1 MNADTIARR
10 IVEDA
15 RKAAQEAVDAAN
27 ARAEEARK
35 AAAAEVEKKREAALA
50 RADEDAARQRENAL
64 RMAELDQRKALLAMK
79 REMIDS
85 AFAQALEALI
95 AMPVEQARA
104 VNMRLLLDAAE
115 GEMELVVAQ
124 ADEAIFSAEFLAEA
138 NRNLAARA
146 RGCALP
152 HSASPRA
159 AVSSCAGAAWRF
171 PANTRRSSRR
181 FARCGKRTWRRCCSN
196 K

>member
-1 MNADTIARR
+1 
-10 IVEDA
+10 
-15 RKAAQEAVDAAN
+15 
-27 ARAEEARK
+27 
-35 AAAAEVEKKREAALA
+35 
-50 RADEDAARQRENAL
+50 
-64 RMAELDQRKALLAMK
+64 MK

-138 NRNLAARA
+138 NRNLAAKGARVRLAAQRKPA
-146 RGCALP
+146 RGGFILRRGGMEISCEYAALVAQVRP
-152 HSASPRA
+152 LWEADVA
-159 AVSSCAGAAWRF
+159 QMLF
-171 PANTRRSSRR
+171 Q
-181 FARCGKRTWRRCCSN
+181 
-196 K
+196 

>member
-95 AMPVEQARA
+95 AMPVGA
-104 VNMRLLLDAAE
+104 
-115 GEMELVVAQ
+115 G
-124 ADEAIFSAEFLAEA
+124 
-138 NRNLAARA
+138 A
-146 RGCALP
+146 RGEHAP
-152 HSASPRA
+152 F
-159 AVSSCAGAAWRF
+159 AGCGG
-171 PANTRRSSRR
+171 RRNGIGRGPGGR
-181 FARCGKRTWRRCCSN
+181 GHF
-196 K
+196 

>member
-104 VNMRLLLDAAE
+104 VNMRLLRGAHARHRVCMADLRQCPPPFSFIGTTSAPRPFPTT
-115 GEMELVVAQ
+115 GEP
-124 ADEAIFSAEFLAEA
+124 
-138 NRNLAARA
+138 ARRA
-146 RGCALP
+146 PRIRRK
-152 HSASPRA
+152 SPCRPG
-159 AVSSCAGAAWRF
+159 AG
-171 PANTRRSSRR
+171 
-181 FARCGKRTWRRCCSN
+181 
-196 K
+196 

>member
-27 ARAEEARK
+27 
-35 AAAAEVEKKREAALA
+35 A

-138 NRNLAARA
+138 NRNLAAKGARVRLAAQRKPA
-146 RGCALP
+146 RGGFILRRGGMEISCEYAALVAQVRP
-152 HSASPRA
+152 LWEADVA
-159 AVSSCAGAAWRF
+159 QMLF
-171 PANTRRSSRR
+171 Q
-181 FARCGKRTWRRCCSN
+181 
-196 K
+196 

>member
-138 NRNLAARA
+138 NRNLAA
-146 RGCALP
+146 LP

>member
-138 NRNLAARA
+138 NRNLAAKGARVRLAAQRKPA
-146 RGCALP
+146 RGGFILRRGGMEISCEYAAL
-152 HSASPRA
+152 
-159 AVSSCAGAAWRF
+159 V
-171 PANTRRSSRR
+171 
-181 FARCGKRTWRRCCSN
+181 ARVRPLWETDVAQMLFQ
-196 K
+196 

>member
-64 RMAELDQRKALLAMK
+64 RMAELDQRKALLAM
-79 REMIDS
+79 
-85 AFAQALEALI
+85 
-95 AMPVEQARA
+95 
-104 VNMRLLLDAAE
+104 
-115 GEMELVVAQ
+115 
-124 ADEAIFSAEFLAEA
+124 
-138 NRNLAARA
+138 
-146 RGCALP
+146 
-152 HSASPRA
+152 
-159 AVSSCAGAAWRF
+159 
-171 PANTRRSSRR
+171 
-181 FARCGKRTWRRCCSN
+181 
-196 K
+196 